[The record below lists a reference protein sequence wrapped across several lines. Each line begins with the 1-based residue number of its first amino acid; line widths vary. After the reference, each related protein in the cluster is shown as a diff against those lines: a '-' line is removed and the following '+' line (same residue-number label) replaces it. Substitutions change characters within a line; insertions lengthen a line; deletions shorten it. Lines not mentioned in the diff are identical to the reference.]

1 MSQDAE
7 ILKKRSFRQNIHHV
21 MRLVKLIHSLDH
33 SFYAWNFA
41 SVIMKAVITYGALL
55 LSSFVVNGLS
65 NGTDYAYILKVTI
78 GTAILLSGAA
88 SIDYFIDKH
97 LEMAMNVMET
107 QYMALQQEK
116 IMNLD
121 YALIDSPRLKEIRE
135 RMRLERNWG
144 AGIYSMFWQE
154 KDFLIHLLKLVVA
167 LILLFPQLQ
176 YFKGKVQIE
185 KHRYSSVFVYNYGW
199 CGIYYPLLKQDVF
212 IYVFPY
218 SNKRGKEMECSIYLG
233 LCMAWKI

>member
-7 ILKKRSFRQNIHHV
+7 ILKKQSFRQNIHYV
-21 MRLVKLIHSLDH
+21 IRLVKLIHSLDH
-33 SFYAWNFA
+33 SFYAWNFV

-55 LSSFVVNGLS
+55 LSSFVINGLS
-65 NGTDYAYILKVTI
+65 SGTDYAYILKVTV
-78 GTAILLSGAA
+78 GAAILLSGAA

-97 LEMAMNVMET
+97 LEVAMNVMET

-121 YALIDSPRLKEIRE
+121 YALIDSPRLREIRE

-144 AGIYSMFWQE
+144 AGIYSMFWRE
-154 KDFLIHLLKLVVA
+154 KDFLIHLLKLVAA

-176 YFKGKVQIE
+176 YFKGKVQTESI
-185 KHRYSSVFVYNYGW
+185 
-199 CGIYYPLLKQDVF
+199 GIFLFLFAIMIVGVF
-212 IYVFPY
+212 IIEA
-218 SNKRGKEMECSIYLG
+218 SSECVSR
-233 LCMAWKI
+233 

>member
-7 ILKKRSFRQNIHHV
+7 ILKKQSFRQNIHHV
-21 MRLVKLIHSLDH
+21 VRLVKLIHSLDH
-33 SFYAWNFA
+33 SFYVWNFV

-55 LSSFVVNGLS
+55 LSSFVINGLS
-65 NGTDYAYILKVTI
+65 SGTDYAYILKVTV

-154 KDFLIHLLKLVVA
+154 KNFM
-167 LILLFPQLQ
+167 P
-176 YFKGKVQIE
+176 
-185 KHRYSSVFVYNYGW
+185 R
-199 CGIYYPLLKQDVF
+199 
-212 IYVFPY
+212 
-218 SNKRGKEMECSIYLG
+218 
-233 LCMAWKI
+233 